1 VDERAAGCVAVA
13 VVICVLQR
21 MKYVCSIGLSTS
33 GAGSRDHKTRCLNCL
48 LACLFVLRKTSN
60 CVVLESTTSPRCI
73 DRDARGPASAG
84 TRPRALMRVAFVSVF
99 AKVHCTDS
107 G

>member
-1 VDERAAGCVAVA
+1 VDERVAGCVAVA

-33 GAGSRDHKTRCLNCL
+33 GAGSRENKRRCPNCL

-60 CVVLESTTSPRCI
+60 CVLIESTVSPRCI
-73 DRDARGPASAG
+73 DRDA
-84 TRPRALMRVAFVSVF
+84 
-99 AKVHCTDS
+99 
-107 G
+107 